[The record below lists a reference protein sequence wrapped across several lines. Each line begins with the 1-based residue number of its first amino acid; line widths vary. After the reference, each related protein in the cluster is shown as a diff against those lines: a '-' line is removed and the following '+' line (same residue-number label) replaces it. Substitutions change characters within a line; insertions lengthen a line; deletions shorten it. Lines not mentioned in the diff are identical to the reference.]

1 MIPIIEMSLI
11 SATNTDVLSVGR
23 LNAIPYGGRITFD
36 FLADL
41 GTDAANF
48 ALTLQLPNGD
58 VPIDGQRVPA
68 SGSGLDMVLDEREL
82 FRVSYRATQGGH
94 FVVSL
99 TETGT
104 AVCAFRVS
112 LSSR

>member
-1 MIPIIEMSLI
+1 MIFESTLI

-23 LNAIPYGGRITFD
+23 LNSIPYDGLLTLW

-48 ALTLQLPNGD
+48 SLTLQRPGGQ
-58 VPIDGQRVPA
+58 VPVDGQRVWA
-68 SGSGLDMVLDEREL
+68 SGAGVDMLMDKREAMQ
-82 FRVSYRATQGGH
+82 FDFQVPQGGH
-94 FVVSL
+94 FTVSL

-104 AVCAFRVS
+104 AVCAFVAV
-112 LSSR
+112 LNP

>member
-1 MIPIIEMSLI
+1 MARILEQQLII
-11 SATNTDVLSVGR
+11 ATNTDVLSVGR
-23 LNAIPYGGRITFD
+23 LNAIPYDGLLTLQ

-48 ALTLQLPNGD
+48 VLTLQLPEGD
-58 VPIDGQRVPA
+58 VPIDAQRVNA
-68 SGSGLDMVLDEREL
+68 SSSGNDMQWDDREGL
-82 FRVSYRATQGGH
+82 QVSYRARRGGH

-104 AVCAFRVS
+104 AVCFFRAA
-112 LSSR
+112 LS